1 MPQGNAVP
9 ARSAGQAAAPAEEQA
24 GGSSFAWKLGSAVA
38 MYMAMQ
44 FVTKQFMP
52 ASTPA
57 KATVNTAEGK
67 TVTVPTTGDVPPY
80 QLRPKQLDEGA
91 TYNQIPQKIAP
102 IWPEDDTAVDIVVT
116 LSPSFTLTPIEKT
129 PEEYVVLQ
137 EKNFKIGNF
146 SDKRAIDTTINVPP
160 AVQNNGTL
168 WAHFYIGLKG
178 ASLDPTDPS
187 FDPASAYHFVHPLT
201 QYIAKKKVVKT
212 RSLLAGKNE
221 TQDEEDAKLREEIQ
235 TTGPV
240 VGSYYHPNTS
250 LSFIPNTGVM
260 VYPQTH
266 PAVRQ
271 FLHLEATGARD
282 GSGQN
287 SWYYPILFVNTFWQL
302 KSHMTVLN
310 ETVKTL
316 PLHLDLNNLANWKFS
331 TMASIELSSRESAR
345 QAAYGNPLPG
355 GGDGSEIEMIKE
367 VLMDTNP
374 ILLGVTIVVS
384 ILHIILETL
393 AFGSDIAHYRK
404 KKDNV
409 GISVRSILAN
419 VFMQTVIFLYLID
432 QSQNTSWMILGSQGI
447 GIVIELWK
455 ITTVVNV
462 RLRPAPPGSLVP
474 YRVSFE
480 DKHKL
485 SDTEEKTKEY
495 DEIAFKYMYIAGVPL
510 LLAYAV
516 YSLIYDTHK
525 SWYSYLLATLVGSV
539 YAYGFL
545 MMVPSLYINYRLKSV
560 AHMPGKAM
568 VYKFLNTFID
578 DLFAFTIK
586 MPFLHRLSTFRDDII
601 FFIYLY
607 QRWAYKVDYTR
618 VNEFGQGGEEES
630 EVEGE
635 KGVESEKKAEGA
647 ALPPAVVPAVTGS
660 EEVKGEATGVGGGQA
675 KRRRG

>member
-1 MPQGNAVP
+1 MPQGNAVAARP
-9 ARSAGQAAAPAEEQA
+9 AGAAGAAPAEEA
-24 GGSSFAWKLGSAVA
+24 GTSSWVWKILPAIG
-38 MYMAMQ
+38 MYMLMQ
-44 FVTKQFMP
+44 LLTKQFAP
-52 ASTPA
+52 ATTPA
-57 KATVNTAEGK
+57 QATVNTADGK
-67 TVTVPTTGDVPPY
+67 TVTVPAPAADIPPY
-80 QLRPKQLDEGA
+80 LLRPKQLDDGA
-91 TYNQIPQKIAP
+91 VYNPIPQKIAP
-102 IWPEDDTAVDIVVT
+102 IWPEDSNIDIVVT
-116 LSPSFTLTPIEKT
+116 LSPSFALTPIKDT
-129 PEEYVVLQ
+129 PEEYVVLK
-137 EKNFKIGNF
+137 EKNFRIGNF
-146 SDKRAIDTTINVPP
+146 KDKRAIDTTINVPP
-160 AVQNNGTL
+160 SVQNNGTL
-168 WAHFYIGLKG
+168 WGHVYIGLTG
-178 ASLDPTDPS
+178 ASLDPTDAS

-201 QYIAKKKVVKT
+201 QYIAKKKVFKT

-221 TQDEEDAKLREEIQ
+221 TQDEEDAKLMEEIR
-235 TTGPV
+235 TTGPI

-260 VYPQTH
+260 VYPTTH

-271 FLHLEATGARD
+271 FLHLEPTGARD

-302 KSHMTVLN
+302 KSHMTLLN

-316 PLHLDLNNLANWKFS
+316 PLHIDLDNLANWKFT
-331 TMASIELSSRESAR
+331 TMASIELSSRETAR
-345 QAAYGNPLPG
+345 NAAYGQQLPG
-355 GGDGSEIEMIKE
+355 GGDGSEIEMVKE
-367 VLMDTNP
+367 ILLDTNP
-374 ILLGVTIVVS
+374 ILLAITVVVS

-432 QSQNTSWMILGSQGI
+432 QSANTSWMILGSQGV
-447 GIVIELWK
+447 GIIIEFWK
-455 ITTVVNV
+455 ITTIVNV
-462 RLRPAPPGSLVP
+462 RIRPAPPGSLFP
-474 YRVSFE
+474 YRITFE

-510 LLAYAV
+510 LLAYAA
-516 YSLIYDTHK
+516 YSLVYDTHK

-601 FFIYLY
+601 FFIYIY

-618 VNEFGQGGEEES
+618 VNEFGQGGEEDEKVGD
-630 EVEGE
+630 EVEG
-635 KGVESEKKAEGA
+635 EKKAEGA
-647 ALPPAVVPAVTGS
+647 SLPPAVAPAVTGA
-660 EEVKGEATGVGGGQA
+660 EEKTAKASGVEVGKA

>member
-1 MPQGNAVP
+1 MPQGNAVA
-9 ARSAGQAAAPAEEQA
+9 ARAAGPAAAPAEEQ
-24 GGSSFAWKLGSAVA
+24 GGSSFMWKMGSAIA
-38 MYMAMQ
+38 MYVAMQ
-44 FVTKQFMP
+44 FLTKQFAP

-57 KATVNTAEGK
+57 QATVNTADGK
-67 TVTVPTTGDVPPY
+67 TVTVPATTSDIPTY
-80 QLRPKQLDEGA
+80 LLRPKQLDEGA

-102 IWPEDDTAVDIVVT
+102 IWPEDSKVDIVVT
-116 LSPSFTLTPIEKT
+116 LSPSFALTPIKDT

-137 EKNFKIGNF
+137 EKDFKIGNF
-146 SDKRAIDTTINVPP
+146 SDKRSIDTTINVPS

-168 WAHFYIGLKG
+168 WGHFYIGLPG
-178 ASLDPTDPS
+178 SSLDPTDPS

-201 QYIAKKKVVKT
+201 QYIAKKKVVKS
-212 RSLLAGKNE
+212 RNLLAGKNE

-235 TTGPV
+235 TTGPI

-302 KSHMTVLN
+302 KSHMTLLN
-310 ETVKTL
+310 DTVKTL
-316 PLHLDLNNLANWKFS
+316 PLHIDLNNLANWKFT

-355 GGDGSEIEMIKE
+355 GSDGSEIEMVKE
-367 VLMDTNP
+367 ILMDTNP
-374 ILLGVTIVVS
+374 ILLSITVVVS

-462 RLRPAPPGSLVP
+462 RLRPANPGSLIP
-474 YRVSFE
+474 YRISFE

-495 DEIAFKYMYIAGVPL
+495 DEIAFKYMYMAGVPL
-510 LLAYAV
+510 LLAYAA
-516 YSLIYDTHK
+516 YSLVYDTHK
-525 SWYSYLLATLVGSV
+525 SWYSFVLATLVGSV

-618 VNEFGQGGEEES
+618 VNEFGQGGEEG
-630 EVEGE
+630 EVEGG
-635 KGVESEKKAEGA
+635 KGVESEKKAEGG
-647 ALPPAVVPAVTGS
+647 ALPPAVVPVVTGS
-660 EEVKGEATGVGGGQA
+660 EEVKGKATGVEGGKA

>member
-1 MPQGNAVP
+1 MPQGNAVAARP
-9 ARSAGQAAAPAEEQA
+9 AGAAGAAPAEEA
-24 GGSSFAWKLGSAVA
+24 GTSSWVWKILPAIG
-38 MYMAMQ
+38 MYMLMQ
-44 FVTKQFMP
+44 LLTKQFAP
-52 ASTPA
+52 ATAPA
-57 KATVNTAEGK
+57 QATVNTADGK
-67 TVTVPTTGDVPPY
+67 TVTVPAPSADIPPY
-80 QLRPKQLDEGA
+80 LLRPKQLDDGA
-91 TYNQIPQKIAP
+91 VYNTIPQKIAP
-102 IWPEDDTAVDIVVT
+102 IWPEDSNVDIVVT
-116 LSPSFTLTPIEKT
+116 LSPSFALTPIKDT
-129 PEEYVVLQ
+129 PEEYVVLK

-160 AVQNNGTL
+160 SVQNNGTL
-168 WAHFYIGLKG
+168 WGHVYIGLTG
-178 ASLDPTDPS
+178 ASLDPTDAS

-201 QYIAKKKVVKT
+201 QYIAKKKVFKT

-221 TQDEEDAKLREEIQ
+221 TQDEEDAKLKEEIKN
-235 TTGPV
+235 TGPI

-260 VYPQTH
+260 VYPTTH
-266 PAVRQ
+266 AAVRQ
-271 FLHLEATGARD
+271 FLHLEPTGARD

-302 KSHMTVLN
+302 KSHMTLLN

-316 PLHLDLNNLANWKFS
+316 PLHIDLDNLANWKFT
-331 TMASIELSSRESAR
+331 TMASIELSSRETAR
-345 QAAYGNPLPG
+345 NAAYGQQLPG
-355 GGDGSEIEMIKE
+355 GGDGSEIEMVKE
-367 VLMDTNP
+367 ILLDTNP
-374 ILLGVTIVVS
+374 ILLAITVVVS

-432 QSQNTSWMILGSQGI
+432 QSANTSWMILGSQGV
-447 GIVIELWK
+447 GIIIEFWK
-455 ITTVVNV
+455 ITTIVNV
-462 RLRPAPPGSLVP
+462 RIRPAPPGSLFP
-474 YRVSFE
+474 YRITFE

-510 LLAYAV
+510 LLAYAA
-516 YSLIYDTHK
+516 YSLVYDTHK

-601 FFIYLY
+601 FFIYIY

-618 VNEFGQGGEEES
+618 VNEFGQGGDEDEKVGDK
-630 EVEGE
+630 VEG
-635 KGVESEKKAEGA
+635 EKKAEGA
-647 ALPPAVVPAVTGS
+647 GLPPAVAPAVTGT
-660 EEVKGEATGVGGGQA
+660 EEKKAKASGVEGGKA

>member
-1 MPQGNAVP
+1 MW
-9 ARSAGQAAAPAEEQA
+9 RI
-24 GGSSFAWKLGSAVA
+24 GSAVA
-38 MYMAMQ
+38 MYVAMQ
-44 FVTKQFMP
+44 FLTKQFMGG
-52 ASTPA
+52 STTP
-57 KATVNTAEGK
+57 KATVSDADGK
-67 TVTVPTTGDVPPY
+67 TVAVPTNTGNIPPY
-80 QLRPKQLDEGA
+80 LMRPDHLDEGA
-91 TYNQIPQKIAP
+91 VYNQIPQKIAP
-102 IWPEDDTAVDIVVT
+102 IWPDDSKVDIIVT
-116 LSPSFTLTPIEKT
+116 LSESFALTPIKDT
-129 PEEYVVLQ
+129 PKDMVVLQ
-137 EKNFKIGNF
+137 EKGFQIGNY
-146 SDKRAIDTTINVPP
+146 SDKRAIDTTIDVPP

-168 WAHFYIGLKG
+168 WGHFYIGLSG
-178 ASLDPTDPS
+178 SPLDPTQPSYDPG
-187 FDPASAYHFVHPLT
+187 AAYYFVHPLT
-201 QYIAKKKVVKT
+201 QYIAKRKTLKT

-221 TQDEEDAKLREEIQ
+221 TLDQEDAQLAEEIR

-260 VYPQTH
+260 SYPQTH
-266 PAVRQ
+266 PAVLH

-302 KSHMTVLN
+302 KSHMTLLN
-310 ETVKTL
+310 DTVKTL
-316 PLHLDLNNLANWKFS
+316 PLHIDLDNLANWKFT

-355 GGDGSEIEMIKE
+355 GGDGSEIEMVKE
-367 VLMDTNP
+367 ILMDTNP
-374 ILLGVTIVVS
+374 ILLGITIVVS
-384 ILHIILETL
+384 VLHIILETL

-419 VFMQTVIFLYLID
+419 VFMQLIIFLYLID

-447 GIVIELWK
+447 GILIELWK

-462 RLRPAPPGSLVP
+462 RLRPAPRGSLIP

-510 LLAYAV
+510 LVAYAA
-516 YSLIYDTHK
+516 YSLVYDTHK
-525 SWYSYLLATLVGSV
+525 SWYSYVIATLVGSV

-601 FFIYLY
+601 FFVYIY

-618 VNEFGQGGEEES
+618 VNEFGQGGEDETEVVKGS
-630 EVEGE
+630 EGKALPGVVSGEEVEE
-635 KGVESEKKAEGA
+635 
-647 ALPPAVVPAVTGS
+647 VVG
-660 EEVKGEATGVGGGQA
+660 EVKGKATGVDGGKGT
-675 KRRRG
+675 KRRR

>member
-1 MPQGNAVP
+1 MPQGNAVAAQP
-9 ARSAGQAAAPAEEQA
+9 AGQAAAPVEEQT
-24 GGSSFAWKLGSAVA
+24 GGSSFMWKIGSAIA

-44 FVTKQFMP
+44 LLTRQFAP

-57 KATVNTAEGK
+57 QATVNTADGK
-67 TVTVPTTGDVPPY
+67 TVTVPTTTGDIPPY
-80 QLRPKQLDEGA
+80 LLRPKQLDEGA

-102 IWPEDDTAVDIVVT
+102 IWSEDSKVDIVVT
-116 LSPSFTLTPIEKT
+116 LSPSFALTPIKNT
-129 PEEYVVLQ
+129 PEEFVVLR

-168 WAHFYIGLKG
+168 WGHVYIGLTG
-178 ASLDPTDPS
+178 ACHDPTDPS

-302 KSHMTVLN
+302 KSHMTLLN
-310 ETVKTL
+310 DTVKTL
-316 PLHLDLNNLANWKFS
+316 PLHIDLNNLANWKF
-331 TMASIELSSRESAR
+331 TTLASIELSSRESAR

-355 GGDGSEIEMIKE
+355 GGDGSEIEMVKE
-367 VLMDTNP
+367 ILMDTNP
-374 ILLGVTIVVS
+374 ILLGITVVVS

-462 RLRPAPPGSLVP
+462 RLRPAPPGSIIP

-510 LLAYAV
+510 LLAYAI

-618 VNEFGQGGEEES
+618 VNEFGQGGED

-647 ALPPAVVPAVTGS
+647 GLPPAVVPVVSGG
-660 EEVKGEATGVGGGQA
+660 EEVKVKVSGVEGGKA
-675 KRRRG
+675 KKRRG